1 MIPSFIKH
9 LTSKDAVYWFLYY
22 IVNTSF
28 LKRRLSDKAYLSL
41 QYRCFIGK
49 SINWDNPTSF
59 TEKLQWLK
67 LCNRRP
73 EHSVMVDKYEVKEYV
88 AQTIGSEH
96 IIPTYGVWDRFED
109 IDFDSLPNQFVL
121 KCTHDSG
128 GLVICKDKQTLD
140 KKAARRKIEK
150 SLHRD
155 YYLAGREWPYKN
167 VPKRVIAE
175 KFISPSQN
183 SVTADLPDYKFFCF
197 NGKVKFFKVDFGR
210 FVEHHANY
218 YSSEGKL
225 LNFGEKGLDPDP
237 NYPIEL
243 PINLG
248 EMISLAEKLSENEP
262 FLRVD
267 FYNVNGKIFFGELT
281 FYPASGMGQFNPT
294 EYDDWIGNLLSLPM
308 F

>member
-1 MIPSFIKH
+1 MANNVIKH

-67 LCNRRP
+67 LYNRRP
-73 EHSVMVDKYEVKEYV
+73 EHSAMVDKYEVKEYV

-183 SVTADLPDYKFFCF
+183 SVNADLPDYKFFCF

-225 LNFGEKGLDPDP
+225 LNFGEKGIDPDP

-294 EYDDWIGNLLSLPM
+294 EYDDLIGNLLSLPM

>member
-67 LCNRRP
+67 LCNRTP

>member
-67 LCNRRP
+67 LYNRRP
-73 EHSVMVDKYEVKEYV
+73 EHSAMVDKYEVKEYV

-218 YSSEGKL
+218 YSTEGKL

-294 EYDDWIGNLLSLPM
+294 EYDDLIGNLLSLPM